1 MMPKPAEPPQ
11 TTQRAFEG
19 WWYRWHFIQDRNSDG
34 NLYVRYL
41 YWNDDR
47 WNWNN
52 NWLDNDWNDDNPA
65 ALRATLFISRS
76 VSRLGRVLLCQLSIP
91 SAEHPADLF
100 KRNGE
105 CGVLF
110 CIKRFGLPE
119 YKQEDFQCIKLADS

>member
-52 NWLDNDWNDDNPA
+52 NWLDSNFNDNNPTVVPA
-65 ALRATLFISRS
+65 NHFISLPNFWES
-76 VSRLGRVLLCQLSIP
+76 FVLLAARSNRQ
-91 SAEHPADLF
+91 AFYQFHPVVQIMRRIFYYL
-100 KRNGE
+100 N
-105 CGVLF
+105 
-110 CIKRFGLPE
+110 P
-119 YKQEDFQCIKLADS
+119 